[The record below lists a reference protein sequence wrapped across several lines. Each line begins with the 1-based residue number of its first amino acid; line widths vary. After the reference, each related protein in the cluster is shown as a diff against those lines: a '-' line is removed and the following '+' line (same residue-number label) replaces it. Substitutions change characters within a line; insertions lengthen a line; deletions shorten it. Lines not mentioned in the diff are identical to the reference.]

1 MNSSYLDFNFGWNQ
15 KSLRF
20 SRKTMKAYRLEWNF
34 KKGLDLLYKK
44 IVIEFLPRYAV
55 RNKNR
60 IFCPFLII
68 LVFWLVFF
76 GHSFFKS
83 ESKTHEKL
91 YEKINV
97 SLWQSLIANWLLIYQ
112 LGLSWKQPTFDGFLV
127 KTREEKA
134 SIRALCTEF
143 PTFVQ
148 KLCGLF

>member
-20 SRKTMKAYRLEWNF
+20 SRKAMEAYELECNF
-34 KKGLDLLYKK
+34 KKVLDLLYKK

-76 GHSFFKS
+76 WSLFFKS

-134 SIRALCTEF
+134 SICALCTEY
-143 PTFVQ
+143 
-148 KLCGLF
+148 